1 MRITRKEARR
11 RARKTTYLKDVEKIF
26 ESGDDQAIDLLMSQI
41 DFILERIPDAA
52 LLKRYEE
59 EEEAAAD
66 ARSPMPALRTA
77 SPFLG
82 PCG

>member
-41 DFILERIPDAA
+41 DFILERISDAA
-52 LLKRYEE
+52 LLKRYE

-77 SPFLG
+77 SPFLR